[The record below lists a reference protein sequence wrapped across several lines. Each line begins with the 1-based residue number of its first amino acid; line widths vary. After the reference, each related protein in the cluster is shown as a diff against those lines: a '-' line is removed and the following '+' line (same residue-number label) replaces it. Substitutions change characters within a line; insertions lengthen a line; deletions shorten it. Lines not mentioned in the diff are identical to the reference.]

1 MVRSGTVEHQ
11 ERALMKGERKE
22 RDDKQRRACAASK
35 AKPGWTITTK
45 EGGCTVFQAPI
56 TISTASA

>member
-1 MVRSGTVEHQ
+1 MVRSWTVEHQ

-35 AKPGWTITTK
+35 AKSDWTITTM
-45 EGGCTVFQAPI
+45 EGG
-56 TISTASA
+56 